1 MIVYIFQ
8 PYLISVVVSKS
19 QSRVRLHNEIG
30 PVEVCVGERPSKLA
44 CWKKWKKDLSG
55 VYIIDGFVYRGSRAF
70 GKVVVGL
77 KELMKKGYQ
86 SDINGIDVKVIDS
99 RTNGNG
105 HEIEVKGRDIE
116 ELQFLN
122 CTDQAKRKIRML

>member
-1 MIVYIFQ
+1 MSDINNYI
-8 PYLISVVVSKS
+8 PSVFKE
-19 QSRVRLHNEIG
+19 N
-30 PVEVCVGERPSKLA
+30 KLG
-44 CWKKWKKDLSG
+44 KN
-55 VYIIDGFVYRGSRAF
+55 GFVYRGSRAF